1 MSGGDD
7 SDDDSVKAVQEQP
20 RNIQRTL
27 SDMFAPPV
35 ELTHLAGGFQGA
47 RSVARDARR
56 WLLVNL
62 QRDSD
67 FACHALNRDV
77 WRDELCE
84 NLIREGYIFWQAM
97 DVSTDGM
104 TYAQRY
110 NVQSFPHVA
119 IIDPR
124 TGRLM
129 WRKEGWT
136 QVAPMTPEQFAEVA
150 ADFCS
155 RHTFDKPPV
164 APLTNNKRP
173 IAEMDDLS
181 STTQSNVQ
189 EMTEEQQL

>member
-1 MSGGDD
+1 MVE
-7 SDDDSVKAVQEQP
+7 SDEDSVKVLDEP
-20 RNIQRTL
+20 SRPTL

-62 QRDSD
+62 QCDSD

-77 WRDELCE
+77 WRDELVE
-84 NLIREGYIFWQAM
+84 NLVRMGFIFWQQM
-97 DVSTDGM
+97 DTSPDGN
-104 TYAQRY
+104 TYALRY
-110 NVQSFPHVA
+110 NVQAYPHVA
-119 IIDPR
+119 ILDPR

-136 QVAPMTPEQFAEVA
+136 QVNPMTAEMFAEVA

-155 RHTFDKPPV
+155 
-164 APLTNNKRP
+164 
-173 IAEMDDLS
+173 
-181 STTQSNVQ
+181 
-189 EMTEEQQL
+189 